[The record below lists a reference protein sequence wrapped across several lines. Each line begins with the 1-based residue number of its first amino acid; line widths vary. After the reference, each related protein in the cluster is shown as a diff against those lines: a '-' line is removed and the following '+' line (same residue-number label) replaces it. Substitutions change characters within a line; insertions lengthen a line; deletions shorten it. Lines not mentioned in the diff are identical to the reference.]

1 MCLILLSFDPNGENP
16 LILAANRDEFYDRP
30 ARALGFWPEAPH
42 ILGGKDI
49 RGGGS
54 WMGITRT
61 GRFAALTNYRDP
73 SAVKEG
79 TPSRGLLVKNF
90 LAGSVT
96 PFHYLEQIQKE
107 ADRFNPFNL
116 LTGDRFS
123 LYYFSNRDSKICK
136 LAPGVHGLSN
146 HLLDTPWPKVQKG
159 KSILEA
165 LLKKQKNLKLEDIF
179 SILADRTLA
188 PDDRLPDTGVGLEK
202 ERLLSPAFIISPDYG
217 TRSATALIVYGSGHV
232 TMAERTF
239 EPPAG
244 RTLRYNTRIFRL
256 KLIESSL
263 PSEK

>member
-1 MCLILLSFDPNGENP
+1 MCLILLSFDPNGDNP
-16 LILAANRDEFYDRP
+16 LVLAANRDEFYARP

-42 ILGGKDI
+42 ILAGRDI
-49 RGGGS
+49 RGSGS
-54 WMGITRT
+54 WMGITRS
-61 GRFAALTNYRDP
+61 GRLAALTNYRDP
-73 SAVKEG
+73 SAVKED

-90 LAGSVT
+90 LAGSET

-116 LTGDRFS
+116 LAGDRFN
-123 LYYFSNRDSKICK
+123 LYYFSNRDGEIRK

-159 KSILEA
+159 KNALEA
-165 LLKKQKNLKLEDIF
+165 LLKRQKKLILEDIF

-188 PDDRLPDTGVGLEK
+188 PDDLLPDTGVGLEK

-217 TRSATALIVYGSGHV
+217 TRSATALIMNGSGHV

-239 EPPAG
+239 APPVG
-244 RTLRYNTRIFRL
+244 RTLHYSTRIFRL

-263 PSEK
+263 SSEN